1 MDNLKTNLLYEEM
14 MWDAGP
20 MTYHIF
26 FLLRGNLYTVQY
38 TDLNCKVNELM
49 NIYIYTHIHTHTH
62 PTHIS
67 IKTVSIFM
75 TQNIPL
81 GPKST
86 PNT

>member
-49 NIYIYTHIHTHTH
+49 NIYIYTHIY
-62 PTHIS
+62 THIELLFS
-67 IKTVSIFM
+67 EEFVPVNQK
-75 TQNIPL
+75 
-81 GPKST
+81 
-86 PNT
+86 